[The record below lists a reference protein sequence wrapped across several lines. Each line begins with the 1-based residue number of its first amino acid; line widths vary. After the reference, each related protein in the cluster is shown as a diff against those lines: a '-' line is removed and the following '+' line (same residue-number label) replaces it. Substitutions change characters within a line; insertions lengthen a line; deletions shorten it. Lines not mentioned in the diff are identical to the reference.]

1 MSDAASDGL
10 TAKQRR
16 LAKRAAARAAAGNGT
31 PAAAAVPAPA
41 SAAPSSD
48 ASDSMT
54 AKAPSID
61 AGDGMTAKQRRL
73 AKRAAARAADAP
85 APAPVPRGA
94 ATSSAPAPAGRTTA
108 KERRLAKRAAARGEA
123 APQAPQAPQAPA
135 APPTTAKERRL
146 AKRAAA
152 RGEGPAAPPPKRA
165 SQPPKRAPL
174 VAFVGQLHYSTTK
187 ERIEQFFRSQG
198 VEGSLKVRLLTD
210 AKTKRSRGM
219 AFVECETAEALYAC
233 VACHHAHLD
242 GRRVNVE
249 KSAGGGKATKK
260 DKLKRHR
267 ERQDAKIEESVDR
280 VIGEFVSQG
289 RIEERVFD
297 EGVRKLLQRRSG
309 RVANMAL
316 EEFASLEGRES
327 FDNPAAYL
335 TKIVCRISAE
345 ENPFE
350 KFSTKACE
358 PEILPPRRLEDA
370 KRERSPSVEAAPS
383 SAEEPVVLN
392 AKERRRLKRAKLQ
405 KDQEGVDAIFAGLA

>member
-1 MSDAASDGL
+1 M
-10 TAKQRR
+10 
-16 LAKRAAARAAAGNGT
+16 
-31 PAAAAVPAPA
+31 
-41 SAAPSSD
+41 
-48 ASDSMT
+48 
-54 AKAPSID
+54 
-61 AGDGMTAKQRRL
+61 
-73 AKRAAARAADAP
+73 
-85 APAPVPRGA
+85 
-94 ATSSAPAPAGRTTA
+94 
-108 KERRLAKRAAARGEA
+108 
-123 APQAPQAPQAPA
+123 
-135 APPTTAKERRL
+135 
-146 AKRAAA
+146 
-152 RGEGPAAPPPKRA
+152 
-165 SQPPKRAPL
+165 
-174 VAFVGQLHYSTTK
+174 
-187 ERIEQFFRSQG
+187 
-198 VEGSLKVRLLTD
+198 RLLTD

-350 KFSTKACE
+350 KFSGKLME
-358 PEILPPRRLEDA
+358 PEILAPRRLEDA

-383 SAEEPVVLN
+383 STEEPVVLN

>member
-1 MSDAASDGL
+1 
-10 TAKQRR
+10 
-16 LAKRAAARAAAGNGT
+16 
-31 PAAAAVPAPA
+31 
-41 SAAPSSD
+41 
-48 ASDSMT
+48 
-54 AKAPSID
+54 
-61 AGDGMTAKQRRL
+61 
-73 AKRAAARAADAP
+73 
-85 APAPVPRGA
+85 
-94 ATSSAPAPAGRTTA
+94 
-108 KERRLAKRAAARGEA
+108 
-123 APQAPQAPQAPA
+123 
-135 APPTTAKERRL
+135 
-146 AKRAAA
+146 
-152 RGEGPAAPPPKRA
+152 
-165 SQPPKRAPL
+165 
-174 VAFVGQLHYSTTK
+174 
-187 ERIEQFFRSQG
+187 
-198 VEGSLKVRLLTD
+198 
-210 AKTKRSRGM
+210 M

-358 PEILPPRRLEDA
+358 PEILPPRRLEDV
-370 KRERSPSVEAAPS
+370 KRERSPSVEAVPE
-383 SAEEPVVLN
+383 SAEVVLN

>member
-1 MSDAASDGL
+1 MSEAAASSDGMTAKQRRLAKRAAARAATATAGAPTAPPAAPAAPMPDAAADGL

-16 LAKRAAARAAAGNGT
+16 LAKRAAARAAE
-31 PAAAAVPAPA
+31 
-41 SAAPSSD
+41 
-48 ASDSMT
+48 
-54 AKAPSID
+54 
-61 AGDGMTAKQRRL
+61 
-73 AKRAAARAADAP
+73 AP

-94 ATSSAPAPAGRTTA
+94 ATSTAGRTTA

-123 APQAPQAPQAPA
+123 APALTQAPV
-135 APPTTAKERRL
+135 PPTTTAKERRL

-152 RGEGPAAPPPKRA
+152 RAEAPAAPT
-165 SQPPKRAPL
+165 KRAPL

-358 PEILPPRRLEDA
+358 PEILPPRRLEDVS
-370 KRERSPSVEAAPS
+370 KRERSPSVEAVPE
-383 SAEEPVVLN
+383 SAEVALN

-405 KDQEGVDAIFAGLA
+405 KDQEGVDAIFAGRDSVGFF

>member
-1 MSDAASDGL
+1 M

-16 LAKRAAARAAAGNGT
+16 LAKRAAARAATATAGAPT
-31 PAAAAVPAPA
+31 APPAAP
-41 SAAPSSD
+41 AAPTPD
-48 ASDSMT
+48 A
-54 AKAPSID
+54 AA
-61 AGDGMTAKQRRL
+61 DGLTAKQRRL
-73 AKRAAARAADAP
+73 AKRAAMRAADAP

-94 ATSSAPAPAGRTTA
+94 ATSAPAGRTTA

-123 APQAPQAPQAPA
+123 APVTTQAPVQPT
-135 APPTTAKERRL
+135 TTAKERRL

-152 RGEGPAAPPPKRA
+152 RAEAPTA
-165 SQPPKRAPL
+165 QPPKRAPL

-187 ERIEQFFRSQG
+187 ERIESFFRSQG

-316 EEFASLEGRES
+316 EEFASLEGREG

-358 PEILPPRRLEDA
+358 PEILPPKRLEDVS
-370 KRERSPSVEAAPS
+370 KRERSPSVEAVPE
-383 SAEEPVVLN
+383 SAEVALN

>member
-54 AKAPSID
+54 AKAPSSD
-61 AGDGMTAKQRRL
+61 ASDGMTAKQRRL
-73 AKRAAARAADAP
+73 AKRAAARAAEAP

-94 ATSSAPAPAGRTTA
+94 ATSAPAGRTTA

-123 APQAPQAPQAPA
+123 PQAPQALQAPQAPA
-135 APPTTAKERRL
+135 AAPTTAKERRL

-152 RGEGPAAPPPKRA
+152 RGEGPAAPT
-165 SQPPKRAPL
+165 KRAPL

-198 VEGSLKVRLLTD
+198 VEGNLKVRLLTD

-267 ERQDAKIEESVDR
+267 ERQDAKIEESVER

>member
-1 MSDAASDGL
+1 MSDAA
-10 TAKQRR
+10 T
-16 LAKRAAARAAAGNGT
+16 
-31 PAAAAVPAPA
+31 
-41 SAAPSSD
+41 
-48 ASDSMT
+48 
-54 AKAPSID
+54 
-61 AGDGMTAKQRRL
+61 DGMTAKQRRL
-73 AKRAAARAADAP
+73 AKRAAARAAAANGTPAAAAAPAASSDAPADGLTAKQRRLAKRAAARSANAP

-94 ATSSAPAPAGRTTA
+94 ATSAPTGRTTA

-123 APQAPQAPQAPA
+123 APALTQAPIQPT
-135 APPTTAKERRL
+135 TTAKERRL

-152 RGEGPAAPPPKRA
+152 RAEAPAAPT
-165 SQPPKRAPL
+165 KRAPL

-187 ERIEQFFRSQG
+187 ERIESFFRSQG
-198 VEGSLKVRLLTD
+198 VEGTLKVRLLTD

-370 KRERSPSVEAAPS
+370 KRERSPSVEAVPQ
-383 SAEEPVVLN
+383 SAEVALN

>member
-1 MSDAASDGL
+1 M
-10 TAKQRR
+10 
-16 LAKRAAARAAAGNGT
+16 
-31 PAAAAVPAPA
+31 
-41 SAAPSSD
+41 
-48 ASDSMT
+48 
-54 AKAPSID
+54 
-61 AGDGMTAKQRRL
+61 
-73 AKRAAARAADAP
+73 
-85 APAPVPRGA
+85 
-94 ATSSAPAPAGRTTA
+94 
-108 KERRLAKRAAARGEA
+108 
-123 APQAPQAPQAPA
+123 
-135 APPTTAKERRL
+135 
-146 AKRAAA
+146 
-152 RGEGPAAPPPKRA
+152 
-165 SQPPKRAPL
+165 
-174 VAFVGQLHYSTTK
+174 
-187 ERIEQFFRSQG
+187 
-198 VEGSLKVRLLTD
+198 KVRLLTD

-267 ERQDAKIEESVDR
+267 ERQDAKIEESVER

-316 EEFASLEGRES
+316 EEFASLEGREA

-358 PEILPPRRLEDA
+358 PEILPPRRLEDVS
-370 KRERSPSVEAAPS
+370 KRERSPSVEAVPE
-383 SAEEPVVLN
+383 SAEVALN

>member
-1 MSDAASDGL
+1 MSEAAASSDGMTAKQRRLAKRAAARAATATAGAPTAPPVAPAAPTPDAAADGL

-16 LAKRAAARAAAGNGT
+16 LAKRAAARAAE
-31 PAAAAVPAPA
+31 
-41 SAAPSSD
+41 
-48 ASDSMT
+48 
-54 AKAPSID
+54 
-61 AGDGMTAKQRRL
+61 
-73 AKRAAARAADAP
+73 

-94 ATSSAPAPAGRTTA
+94 ATSAPAGRTTA

-123 APQAPQAPQAPA
+123 APALTQAPV
-135 APPTTAKERRL
+135 PPTTTAKERRL

-152 RGEGPAAPPPKRA
+152 RAEAPAAPT
-165 SQPPKRAPL
+165 KRAPL

-249 KSAGGGKATKK
+249 KSAGGGTATKK

-358 PEILPPRRLEDA
+358 PEILPPRRLEDVS
-370 KRERSPSVEAAPS
+370 KRERSPSVEAVPE
-383 SAEEPVVLN
+383 SAEVALN

-405 KDQEGVDAIFAGLA
+405 KDQEGVDAIFAGRDSVGFF

>member
-1 MSDAASDGL
+1 MSEAAASSDGM

-16 LAKRAAARAAAGNGT
+16 LAKRAAARAATATAGAPT
-31 PAAAAVPAPA
+31 APPAAP
-41 SAAPSSD
+41 AAPTPD
-48 ASDSMT
+48 AAT
-54 AKAPSID
+54 
-61 AGDGMTAKQRRL
+61 DGLTAKQRRL

-85 APAPVPRGA
+85 APVPRGA
-94 ATSSAPAPAGRTTA
+94 ATSAPAGRTTA

-123 APQAPQAPQAPA
+123 APVTTQAPVQPT
-135 APPTTAKERRL
+135 TTAKERRL

-152 RGEGPAAPPPKRA
+152 RAEAPTAPT
-165 SQPPKRAPL
+165 KRAPL

-187 ERIEQFFRSQG
+187 ERIESFFRSQG

-297 EGVRKLLQRRSG
+297 ERVRKLLQRRSG

-316 EEFASLEGRES
+316 EEFASLEGREA

-358 PEILPPRRLEDA
+358 PEILPPRRLEDV
-370 KRERSPSVEAAPS
+370 KRERSPSVEAVPQ
-383 SAEEPVVLN
+383 SAEVVLN

>member
-1 MSDAASDGL
+1 MSDSTATDGM

-16 LAKRAAARAAAGNGT
+16 LAKRAAARAAAGNDT
-31 PAAAAVPAPA
+31 PAAAAAPA
-41 SAAPSSD
+41 ASSD
-48 ASDSMT
+48 AP
-54 AKAPSID
+54 A
-61 AGDGMTAKQRRL
+61 DGTTAKQRRL

-94 ATSSAPAPAGRTTA
+94 ATSVPAGRTTA

-123 APQAPQAPQAPA
+123 APAPAQAPQAPA
-135 APPTTAKERRL
+135 AAPTTAKERRL

-187 ERIEQFFRSQG
+187 ERIESFFRSQG

-267 ERQDAKIEESVDR
+267 ERQDAKIEESVER

-358 PEILPPRRLEDA
+358 PEILPPRRLEDVS
-370 KRERSPSVEAAPS
+370 KRERSPSVEAVPE
-383 SAEEPVVLN
+383 SAEVALN

>member
-1 MSDAASDGL
+1 
-10 TAKQRR
+10 
-16 LAKRAAARAAAGNGT
+16 
-31 PAAAAVPAPA
+31 
-41 SAAPSSD
+41 
-48 ASDSMT
+48 
-54 AKAPSID
+54 
-61 AGDGMTAKQRRL
+61 
-73 AKRAAARAADAP
+73 
-85 APAPVPRGA
+85 
-94 ATSSAPAPAGRTTA
+94 
-108 KERRLAKRAAARGEA
+108 
-123 APQAPQAPQAPA
+123 
-135 APPTTAKERRL
+135 
-146 AKRAAA
+146 
-152 RGEGPAAPPPKRA
+152 
-165 SQPPKRAPL
+165 
-174 VAFVGQLHYSTTK
+174 
-187 ERIEQFFRSQG
+187 
-198 VEGSLKVRLLTD
+198 
-210 AKTKRSRGM
+210 M

-267 ERQDAKIEESVDR
+267 ERQDAKIEESVER

-350 KFSTKACE
+350 KFSGKLTE
-358 PEILPPRRLEDA
+358 PEILAPRRLEDVS
-370 KRERSPSVEAAPS
+370 KRERSPSVEAVPQ
-383 SAEEPVVLN
+383 SAEVALN

>member
-1 MSDAASDGL
+1 
-10 TAKQRR
+10 
-16 LAKRAAARAAAGNGT
+16 
-31 PAAAAVPAPA
+31 
-41 SAAPSSD
+41 
-48 ASDSMT
+48 
-54 AKAPSID
+54 
-61 AGDGMTAKQRRL
+61 
-73 AKRAAARAADAP
+73 
-85 APAPVPRGA
+85 
-94 ATSSAPAPAGRTTA
+94 
-108 KERRLAKRAAARGEA
+108 
-123 APQAPQAPQAPA
+123 
-135 APPTTAKERRL
+135 
-146 AKRAAA
+146 
-152 RGEGPAAPPPKRA
+152 
-165 SQPPKRAPL
+165 
-174 VAFVGQLHYSTTK
+174 
-187 ERIEQFFRSQG
+187 
-198 VEGSLKVRLLTD
+198 
-210 AKTKRSRGM
+210 M

-350 KFSTKACE
+350 KFSGKLTE
-358 PEILPPRRLEDA
+358 PEILAPRRLEDV
-370 KRERSPSVEAAPS
+370 KRERSPSVEAVPE
-383 SAEEPVVLN
+383 SAEVVLN

>member
-1 MSDAASDGL
+1 MSEAAASSDGMTAKQRRLAKRAAARAATATAGAPTAPPAAPAAPMPDAAADGL

-16 LAKRAAARAAAGNGT
+16 LAKRAAARAAE
-31 PAAAAVPAPA
+31 
-41 SAAPSSD
+41 
-48 ASDSMT
+48 
-54 AKAPSID
+54 
-61 AGDGMTAKQRRL
+61 
-73 AKRAAARAADAP
+73 AP

-94 ATSSAPAPAGRTTA
+94 ATSTAGRTTA
-108 KERRLAKRAAARGEA
+108 KERRLAKRAAARGE

-316 EEFASLEGRES
+316 EEFASLEGREA

-358 PEILPPRRLEDA
+358 PEILPPRRLEDV
-370 KRERSPSVEAAPS
+370 KRERSPSVEAVPQ
-383 SAEEPVVLN
+383 SAEVVLN

>member
-1 MSDAASDGL
+1 MSEAAASSDGMTAKQRRLAKRAAARAATATAGAPTAPPAAPAAPMPDAAADGL

-16 LAKRAAARAAAGNGT
+16 LAKRAAARAAE
-31 PAAAAVPAPA
+31 
-41 SAAPSSD
+41 
-48 ASDSMT
+48 
-54 AKAPSID
+54 
-61 AGDGMTAKQRRL
+61 
-73 AKRAAARAADAP
+73 AP

-94 ATSSAPAPAGRTTA
+94 ATSTAGRTTA
-108 KERRLAKRAAARGEA
+108 KERRLAKRAAARGE

-152 RGEGPAAPPPKRA
+152 RAESPAAPT
-165 SQPPKRAPL
+165 KRAPL

-187 ERIEQFFRSQG
+187 ERIESFFRSQG

-267 ERQDAKIEESVDR
+267 ERQDAKIEESIER

-316 EEFASLEGRES
+316 EEFASLEGREA

>member
-1 MSDAASDGL
+1 
-10 TAKQRR
+10 
-16 LAKRAAARAAAGNGT
+16 
-31 PAAAAVPAPA
+31 
-41 SAAPSSD
+41 
-48 ASDSMT
+48 
-54 AKAPSID
+54 
-61 AGDGMTAKQRRL
+61 
-73 AKRAAARAADAP
+73 
-85 APAPVPRGA
+85 
-94 ATSSAPAPAGRTTA
+94 
-108 KERRLAKRAAARGEA
+108 
-123 APQAPQAPQAPA
+123 
-135 APPTTAKERRL
+135 
-146 AKRAAA
+146 
-152 RGEGPAAPPPKRA
+152 
-165 SQPPKRAPL
+165 

-358 PEILPPRRLEDA
+358 PEILPPRRLEDVS
-370 KRERSPSVEAAPS
+370 KRERSPSVEAVPE
-383 SAEEPVVLN
+383 SAEVALN

-405 KDQEGVDAIFAGLA
+405 KDQEGVDAIFAGRDSVGFF